1 MLCLLSEIYIAYQIP
16 IFKRGNETVHFLVF
30 LSQLSF
36 SNLCSGSL
44 TYPHRCTHMHKRTHT
59 HKICLVYIGIYFH
72 TTPKIY
78 IYTDLNLYLTPLLW
92 SKIEGQ
98 QQALSILKRIWPERL
113 PKGQDLL
120 ERSPTPPSPHWWY
133 SGPYHGSFAENAF
146 VAHSLP
152 PHIRWRHQPLPQY
165 QPTLPHLQLGT
176 QAFFPNDETTQWPNA
191 ESPLYGR
198 MYS

>member
-1 MLCLLSEIYIAYQIP
+1 M
-16 IFKRGNETVHFLVF
+16 F

-36 SNLCSGSL
+36 SNPLLWLSPF

-59 HKICLVYIGIYFH
+59 HKICLVYIGIYFYIY
-72 TTPKIY
+72 PKIY

-92 SKIEGQ
+92 SKIEAQ
-98 QQALSILKRIWPERL
+98 QQALLHSETDLTERL
-113 PKGQDLL
+113 LKGQDLL
-120 ERSPTPPSPHWWY
+120 ERSSNFPHHRTDGTVDHIMAH
-133 SGPYHGSFAENAF
+133 SQRMPCGSF
-146 VAHSLP
+146 SP
-152 PHIRWRHQPLPQY
+152 PHIRWRHQPQFY

-176 QAFFPNDETTQWPNA
+176 HAFFPNNETTQWPNA